1 MELKNTRKVE
11 NHLLREEL
19 NVDGIQEND
28 SLSSQYFSD
37 NIYREF
43 TNENEEMMSGLI
55 QLDIDTKIK
64 IYCVRIRALSF
75 FIYLFLGS
83 SFVTNI
89 ISTSDTPNLTLKF
102 FIGIIVGL
110 YGVFFTNV
118 YIRNLAKNF
127 IGTIGKRITL
137 KEYIMGL
144 LRPAIVALL
153 VIVLPYLF
161 WVWWVDIFDGVFMA
175 ILGLIFYGVIIILG
189 IVLLALAFGGI
200 SVVLAAIIKLF
211 K

>member
-1 MELKNTRKVE
+1 
-11 NHLLREEL
+11 
-19 NVDGIQEND
+19 
-28 SLSSQYFSD
+28 
-37 NIYREF
+37 
-43 TNENEEMMSGLI
+43 
-55 QLDIDTKIK
+55 
-64 IYCVRIRALSF
+64 
-75 FIYLFLGS
+75 
-83 SFVTNI
+83 
-89 ISTSDTPNLTLKF
+89 
-102 FIGIIVGL
+102 
-110 YGVFFTNV
+110 
-118 YIRNLAKNF
+118 
-127 IGTIGKRITL
+127 
-137 KEYIMGL
+137 MGL

>member
-137 KEYIMGL
+137 RKNT
-144 LRPAIVALL
+144 
-153 VIVLPYLF
+153 
-161 WVWWVDIFDGVFMA
+161 
-175 ILGLIFYGVIIILG
+175 
-189 IVLLALAFGGI
+189 
-200 SVVLAAIIKLF
+200 
-211 K
+211 